1 MKQLLILA
9 FLSCLCLSALA
20 QSDSSLVDL
29 SRPFI
34 CLFDGKL
41 IAANEIIYEEKLIK
55 KSYLSVDGKRYET
68 KQIKFYNTPDGFYA
82 NSSKYFSGDFIK
94 RIHEGNANVFV
105 FNSSIDRTN
114 TQPGGYTTVKSTN
127 ISTYFYNIGF
137 GDLKK
142 VKYANLKLD
151 LSDNAQ
157 AMAHLKKYKN
167 TRSIKRGLLIGG
179 VAMVL
184 STTLVGESPIGAGL
198 AFTGTTAILT
208 GVFWGMNRD
217 KHLYRSLEVYN
228 GNSFAF

>member
-1 MKQLLILA
+1 MKHLLILT

-29 SRPFI
+29 SGPFI

-55 KSYLSVDGKRYET
+55 KNYLSVDGKRYET
-68 KQIKFYNTPDGFYA
+68 KQIKFYNAPDGFYA
-82 NSSKYFSGDFIK
+82 NSSKYLVGDFIK

-105 FNSSIDRTN
+105 FYGSINSTR
-114 TQPGGYTTVKSTN
+114 TQPGGYTTTTSINTA
-127 ISTYFYNIGF
+127 TYFYNIGF

-184 STTLVGESPIGAGL
+184 STTLVGESPLGAGL
-198 AFTGTTAILT
+198 AATGSAAILT
-208 GVFWGMNRD
+208 GVLWGMNRD
-217 KHLYRSLEVYN
+217 KHLYRGLEAYN